1 MAPRTRSI
9 STVEREPNP
18 SRVEHVTPT
27 TALPAEG
34 SPTGTT
40 TISDSDLAAMQ
51 ATVERLTRY
60 KQLHEQLATL
70 RSEISGLIPTEPLPT
85 RRRYRGD
92 DSDDEREIKLKNI
105 PTFSLG
111 FNLQKRQEWLLDL
124 AQQFDGAQKKY
135 HDDRKKI
142 LGALC
147 YMEPIC
153 RQRWYRH
160 IEEKGSTHLRNMRED
175 WPYFKDWTL
184 TLIKNAASLES
195 EVMGQLEKI
204 HQLKDEDPREFHA
217 RLDALEQHFPRVA
230 EKERAL
236 TFFAKLLYDLQDT
249 IRLHIIKLP
258 ETREEMIDVAYH
270 FWDIQRTEAS
280 RKRKRTERSPDPQR
294 KKTNTQDI
302 KKTDSQ
308 EPSQKPPGASRKNY
322 KNPKGG
328 YRKGRNN
335 KDSPSKDGLN
345 PIGEDGKRSQ
355 CFKCGSEEHYSRR
368 CPKPPMDDEP
378 AKAQGALQGND
389 SETE

>member
-1 MAPRTRSI
+1 MAPRTRSV
-9 STVEREPNP
+9 SNAGREPNP
-18 SRVEHVTPT
+18 SRVENVTPT

-34 SPTGTT
+34 SSTGTT

-60 KQLHEQLATL
+60 KQLQEQLAIL
-70 RSEISGLIPTEPLPT
+70 RSEISKLTPTEPLPT

-92 DSDDEREIKLKNI
+92 NSGDEREIRLKNI
-105 PTFSLG
+105 PTFSLD

-160 IEEKGSTHLRNMRED
+160 IEEKGSNHLRDIRED

-195 EVMGQLEKI
+195 EVMGQLERI

-217 RLDALEQHFPRVA
+217 RLDTLEQHFPRAA

-236 TFFAKLLYDLQDT
+236 TYFAKLQYDLQNI
-249 IRLHIIKLP
+249 IRHHIIRLP
-258 ETREEMIDVAYH
+258 ETREEMIDITYH
-270 FWDIQRTEAS
+270 FWDLERTEAS

-294 KKTNTQDI
+294 KKTNTQDS
-302 KKTDSQ
+302 KKTGNQ

-322 KNPKGG
+322 KHPRGG
-328 YRKGRNN
+328 YRKGRNH
-335 KDSPSKDGLN
+335 KDSPPKDGLN
-345 PIGEDGKRSQ
+345 PIGEDGKRNR
-355 CFKCGSEEHYSRR
+355 CYICGSEEHYSNK
-368 CPKPPMDDEP
+368 CLNPSKDDKPV
-378 AKAQGALQGND
+378 KVQSALQGND